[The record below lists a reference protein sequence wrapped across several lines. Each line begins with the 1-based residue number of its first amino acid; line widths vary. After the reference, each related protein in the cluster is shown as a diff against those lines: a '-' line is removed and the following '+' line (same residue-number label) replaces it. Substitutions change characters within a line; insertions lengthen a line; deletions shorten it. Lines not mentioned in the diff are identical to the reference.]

1 MLRIGICDDEKE
13 TSKQLHDYI
22 SKVLFSYTDMKIQ
35 YFTDGN
41 EIVEL
46 IKKEKLSLD
55 LLFLDIHM
63 NYLDGMKTA
72 DFIRKKDMD
81 VDIIFI
87 TVSKEHVFEGY
98 TYKAFA
104 YWLKPLDEQRIRKDL
119 VRYIEEKKNCSEC
132 LDIKIKGK
140 AYKIPL
146 NKIVYFESVQRK
158 IIVHTLAEDITFY
171 GKMSELEAIV
181 SEHAFLRCH
190 QSYMVNRSMIDSIGR
205 TEIVAQG
212 ITIPLSRKYHKG
224 MEDEMGENMSLRVT
238 QSLVLNQ
245 EQSGAIVFTKGKL
258 VGAIIRIK
266 SNREI
271 ILGRSG
277 NMADIVINDS
287 KISRRHC
294 SVLYDDKVKEY
305 RIVDFSQNGLYTK
318 DGSRLPAKTQV
329 QVKPGDEI
337 WIGSSDNIFQLG

>member
-13 TSKQLHDYI
+13 TSRQLHDDI
-22 SKVLFSYTDMKIQ
+22 SRVLFPYTDMKIQ

-46 IKKEKLSLD
+46 IKQEKLSLD

-63 NYLDGMKTA
+63 NCLDGMKTA

-81 VDIIFI
+81 IDIIFI
-87 TVSKEHVFEGY
+87 TVSREHVFEGY

-104 YWLKPLDEQRIRKDL
+104 YWLKPLDVKIVRKDL
-119 VRYIEEKKNCSEC
+119 LRYIEEKKNCSQC
-132 LDIKIKGK
+132 LDVKIKGK

-146 NKIVYFESVQRK
+146 NKIIYFESVQRK
-158 IIVHTLAEDITFY
+158 IIVHTLGEDITFY
-171 GKMSELEAIV
+171 GKLSELQTVVTEQT
-181 SEHAFLRCH
+181 FLRCH

-212 ITIPLSRKYHKG
+212 ISIPLSRKYHKSMEDG
-224 MEDEMGENMSLRVT
+224 MEKNKTLRVT

-245 EQSGAIVFTKGKL
+245 EQSGAIVFTKGRL

-287 KISRRHC
+287 KISRKHC
-294 SVLYDDKVKEY
+294 SVLYDDETKEY
-305 RIVDFSQNGLYTK
+305 HIVDFSQNGLYTK
-318 DGSRLPAKTQV
+318 DGNRLPTKTQV
-329 QVKPGDEI
+329 QVKPGEEI
-337 WIGSSDNIFQLG
+337 WLGSSDNIFQLG